1 MSTTLRLDHVAV
13 AVYDL
18 EAAMSRWGL
27 LGLGCTHVEDVP
39 SEGVRVAFL
48 PAGEVALELLQPLD
62 PDGPVARFL
71 QARGEGLHHV
81 AFRVPDLHAALNS
94 ARASGVRVVEPA
106 PRLGSR
112 GRRVAFLH
120 PKDTAGVLV
129 ELVEA
134 AAR

>member
-1 MSTTLRLDHVAV
+1 MSSPLRLDHVAV

-18 EAAMSRWGL
+18 EAAMSLWGL
-27 LGLGCTHVEDVP
+27 LGIACTHVEDVP

-48 PAGEVALELLQPLD
+48 PAGEVALELLQPLG
-62 PDGPVARFL
+62 PEGPVARFL
-71 QARGEGLHHV
+71 RARGEGLHHV
-81 AFRVPDLHAALNS
+81 AFRVPDLHAALDS
-94 ARASGVRVVEPA
+94 ARALGVRVLEPA

-112 GRRVAFLH
+112 GRRVAFFH
-120 PKDTAGVLV
+120 PKDTGGVLV

>member
-1 MSTTLRLDHVAV
+1 VSGPVGLDHVAV
-13 AVYDL
+13 AVHDL
-18 EAAMSRWGL
+18 DAAVRRYES
-27 LGLGCTHVEDVP
+27 LGLRCQHVEDVP

-48 PAGEVALELLQPLD
+48 PAGEAALELLQPLQ

-81 AFRVPDLHAALNS
+81 ALRVPDLDAALER
-94 ARASGVRVVEPA
+94 ARAAGVRVLEPA

-120 PKDTAGVLV
+120 PKDTSGVLV

-134 AAR
+134 ARR